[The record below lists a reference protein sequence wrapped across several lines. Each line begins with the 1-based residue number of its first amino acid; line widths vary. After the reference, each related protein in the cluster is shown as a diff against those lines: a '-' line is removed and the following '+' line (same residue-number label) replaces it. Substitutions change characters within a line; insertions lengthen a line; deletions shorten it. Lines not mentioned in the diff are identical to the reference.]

1 MVRKIG
7 LVCLPLLLASGF
19 LFFLPYHSVIAFTF
33 ENTNQLLAYL
43 PVQTSDTF
51 QIQYTHSIHLTDV
64 VETYQL
70 KGGQIIQTELQY
82 ENFAIGMPSNAEGD
96 EIFIK
101 ENGKYFIK
109 NMSRA
114 FPFIDLR
121 IGQVKAEHQIHYEEQ
136 VYQLADDLSPGI
148 WVRIQPKRLSLW
160 QQWKGVNI
168 DE

>member
-1 MVRKIG
+1 MIRKIG
-7 LVCLPLLLASGF
+7 LLFVPLLLFSGF
-19 LFFLPYHSVIAFTF
+19 LFFFPYRPVIAFSF
-33 ENTNQLLAYL
+33 ENTNELLAYL
-43 PVQTSDTF
+43 PIQTSRSF

-70 KGGQIIQTELQY
+70 KDEQIVQTELQY
-82 ENFAIGMPSNAEGD
+82 EQFAIGMPSNAEGE

-101 ENGKYFIK
+101 KNGKYFIT
-109 NMSRA
+109 NMNRV

-121 IGQVKAEHQIHYEEQ
+121 IGQVKAEHQINYEGQ
-136 VYQLADDLSPGI
+136 VYRLSDHLSSGA

-160 QQWKGVNI
+160 QQLKGVNI